1 MISAPVAK
9 ANPTSGKAL
18 LADEIFGM
26 MASFVNRGEGKDL
39 IKKVD
44 AVFNFEIKET
54 KKGPVVKSFVIDLK
68 NGQGKVYA
76 GNEKTAN
83 STFTMVDGDFEKV
96 CMGTL
101 NPQNAFI
108 QGKMKI
114 KGNMKKATLFTP
126 ELFPKPTPEN
136 KAKYTSAKLWN
147 FIKL

>member
-1 MISAPVAK
+1 
-9 ANPTSGKAL
+9 
-18 LADEIFGM
+18 
-26 MASFVNRGEGKDL
+26 MAQYLVRGEGKDL

-68 NGQGKVYA
+68 NNQGKVYA
-76 GNEKTAN
+76 GNDKSAN
-83 STFTMVDGDFEKV
+83 ATFTMVDGDFEKV

-136 KAKYTSAKLWN
+136 KAKYTGAKL
-147 FIKL
+147 